1 MVDRGSR
8 AFWQA
13 GLLGLCCVA
22 WGCRATSPN
31 RVREARA
38 DVLRT
43 RADGGVEALLKDIA
57 AREAALESNRRQA
70 RELEK
75 DLEVAVAA
83 RKERATDLSQVLS
96 LVEAL
101 EQDLAAAEARA
112 EEIRQ
117 AQAAIDAQAAAVA
130 ERDVRVK
137 ELEDILTARA
147 ARIAALEAEVASDAA
162 ALAAKEAELVQR
174 KTALTERLQKL
185 EAALTADQPVPDAGS
200 PPKEATEPP
209 AKGDG

>member
-83 RKERATDLSQVLS
+83 RKERAADLSQ
-96 LVEAL
+96 
-101 EQDLAAAEARA
+101 
-112 EEIRQ
+112 EIRQ
-117 AQAAIDAQAAAVA
+117 ARAAIDAQAAAVA

-137 ELEDILTARA
+137 ELEDVLAARA